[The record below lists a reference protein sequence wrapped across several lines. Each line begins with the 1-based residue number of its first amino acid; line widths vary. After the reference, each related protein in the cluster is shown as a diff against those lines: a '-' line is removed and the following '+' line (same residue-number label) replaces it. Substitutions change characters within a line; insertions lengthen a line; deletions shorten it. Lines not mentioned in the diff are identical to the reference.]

1 MEGAASQKG
10 RSKYSKALLHIDM
23 PDHAQIIDP
32 PIKITIPS
40 LAGDKI
46 SIWNFFL
53 KLFRVFEKHKNQNYC
68 TYRQKKG
75 IYVGKEA
82 YFIHS

>member
-32 PIKITIPS
+32 PIKTTIPS

-46 SIWNFFL
+46 SIWNFF
-53 KLFRVFEKHKNQNYC
+53 
-68 TYRQKKG
+68 
-75 IYVGKEA
+75 
-82 YFIHS
+82 